1 MKLCGAHCW
10 VGVFAGCPLSSET
23 RCGPVCP
30 GLMGEFPPPAPE
42 LRHPLARHNETGK
55 RREREGGGEEE
66 EMRTELGGEKETHT
80 ISNNQ
85 ISHFHNST
93 FLNKLSGLSHQ
104 TILPGPS
111 RPFFICVLIH
121 LCPGPQLRECPVVSR
136 MRKQSCG
143 LCERWGE
150 VGLRRPH
157 RAQPGELQQ
166 PPLDGSREPRCS
178 DERQGPSV
186 QPTTYT
192 ISAPVR

>member
-10 VGVFAGCPLSSET
+10 VGAFAGCPLSSET
-23 RCGPVCP
+23 RCGRVCR
-30 GLMGEFPPPAPE
+30 GLMGAFPPPAPE
-42 LRHPLARHNETGK
+42 LRHPLADTTK
-55 RREREGGGEEE
+55 RRKEKRGQ

-80 ISNNQ
+80 ISSNQ

-93 FLNKLSGLSHQ
+93 FLNKLSRLSHQ

-111 RPFFICVLIH
+111 RPLFICVLIH

-143 LCERWGE
+143 LCEGWGE

-157 RAQPGELQQ
+157 QAQLGELPQL
-166 PPLDGSREPRCS
+166 P
-178 DERQGPSV
+178 
-186 QPTTYT
+186 
-192 ISAPVR
+192 